1 MPAPSSTSPL
11 VLGVL
16 GGVASGKSTAAR
28 LLAGR
33 EGVVIAA
40 DPLAHEVLASP
51 EVAVLVAE
59 RFGQE
64 VLDAEGRVD
73 RTALGSRAFADPA
86 GRKALEGWIHPRVR
100 ERIRAALDEARSAG
114 APRVVLDVPLLME
127 NDADHGLVAACDH
140 LVFIEVPDEV
150 RDARAQRD
158 RGWAPGEV
166 ARREAAQLPLSEKRT
181 AAGWVLEADCPRDE
195 LPARVEALVQR
206 IEATRPPH
214 SSP

>member
-1 MPAPSSTSPL
+1 M
-11 VLGVL
+11 
-16 GGVASGKSTAAR
+16 
-28 LLAGR
+28 
-33 EGVVIAA
+33 
-40 DPLAHEVLASP
+40 H
-51 EVAVLVAE
+51 
-59 RFGQE
+59 
-64 VLDAEGRVD
+64 
-73 RTALGSRAFADPA
+73 
-86 GRKALEGWIHPRVR
+86 
-100 ERIRAALDEARSAG
+100 G